1 MAAQSIS
8 TERATHSTSR
18 REMVQ
23 IDLGNG
29 SDPFNKVMIRL
40 ILIGWFLLQAAVLA
54 FVIVET
60 IRVA

>member
-1 MAAQSIS
+1 
-8 TERATHSTSR
+8 
-18 REMVQ
+18 MVQ

-29 SDPFNKVMIRL
+29 SDPFNKAMIRL